1 MLGIVIFNPKIQIKN
16 HHKRLDTNKIQRIMN
31 FKNQNNNVTENLRIT
46 NDEGEILDL
55 LVDTNNLFYDY
66 SKNRVVSFIHE
77 QDYHLV
83 IFNAQL
89 NDRGFTMYSI
99 SNFCEHEAD
108 IVLLR
113 NVFDK
118 TIHDGFNDYL
128 MRMAKSEVED
138 IFYMR
143 NTFRALFKKPKPS
156 DDYEISYPTL
166 PSTLTH

>member
-1 MLGIVIFNPKIQIKN
+1 
-16 HHKRLDTNKIQRIMN
+16 MN
-31 FKNQNNNVTENLRIT
+31 TENQIQNITDNLNIT
-46 NDEGEILDL
+46 NNEVEILDL
-55 LVDTNNLFYDY
+55 LVDTNNMFYDY

-83 IFNAQL
+83 LYNSQS

-113 NVFDK
+113 NVFDR
-118 TIHDGFNDYL
+118 TINDGFNDYL
-128 MRMAKSEVED
+128 MRMAKSKVED

-143 NTFRALFKKPKPS
+143 NTFRALFRKPKPN
-156 DDYEISYPTL
+156 DDYEIIYPSF
-166 PSTLTH
+166 PSSLVH